1 MLLRSFLAGCCLAL
15 VLTVLSA
22 ASVRAVTKEQ
32 CLSGCLDSR
41 LACQGVGD
49 GRDCT
54 SSSNSCVSQCEGLGS
69 GTGPVRTLY
78 GAIAYSS
85 SMRASG
91 RSRDFGNRANAE
103 TAALTACREKAGR
116 NGGCEIVLWF
126 YNTCGAIATGSN
138 GIYGAGHAA
147 AKYLAQNA
155 AVFYCRQAGGRDCA
169 PQAVLCTGM

>member
-116 NGGCEIVLWF
+116 NGGCEIVL
-126 YNTCGAIATGSN
+126 
-138 GIYGAGHAA
+138 
-147 AKYLAQNA
+147 
-155 AVFYCRQAGGRDCA
+155 
-169 PQAVLCTGM
+169 